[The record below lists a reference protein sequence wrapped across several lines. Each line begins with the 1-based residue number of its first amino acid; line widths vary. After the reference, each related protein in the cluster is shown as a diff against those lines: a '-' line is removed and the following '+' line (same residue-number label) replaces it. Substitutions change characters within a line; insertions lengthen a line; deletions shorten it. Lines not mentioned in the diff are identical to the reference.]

1 MVGIASDALAS
12 MLVLRWNAQA
22 TRRVEPTQRSV
33 PVVKTEVQTGVS
45 PELSVRRGREAVE
58 FYKAA
63 LGAVE
68 IYRVGGTEQNEDVV
82 AQLSVGNASFW
93 VSDESPAHKNFSPES
108 LGGSTVRLLLVV
120 EDPHAVV
127 ERAVA
132 AGATEVSPVEEQHRW
147 LLGRIED
154 PFGHQ
159 WEIGK
164 PLVDWPPSHAEKE

>member
-1 MVGIASDALAS
+1 MESAGDTTAPG
-12 MLVLRWNAQA
+12 AQ
-22 TRRVEPTQRSV
+22 P
-33 PVVKTEVQTGVS
+33 GVS

-63 LGAVE
+63 FGAVE
-68 IYRVGGTEQNEDVV
+68 IYRVGGTDEHEAVV
-82 AQLSVGNASFW
+82 AQLTVGSAAFW
-93 VSDESPAHKNFSPES
+93 VTDESPPNRHYSPES
-108 LGGSTVRLLLVV
+108 LGGSTVRLLLIV
-120 EDPHAVV
+120 EDPHSVV

-132 AGATEVSPVEEQHRW
+132 LGATEHAAVHEEHRW

-164 PLVDWPPSHAEKE
+164 PLVEWPPAHAG

>member
-1 MVGIASDALAS
+1 MS
-12 MLVLRWNAQA
+12 VL
-22 TRRVEPTQRSV
+22 
-33 PVVKTEVQTGVS
+33 

-63 LGAVE
+63 FGAVE
-68 IYRVGGTEQNEDVV
+68 IYRVAGTDEHEEVV
-82 AQLSVGNASFW
+82 AQLSVGDTSFW
-93 VSDESPAHKNFSPES
+93 VSDESPPNRSFSPES

-120 EDPHAVV
+120 QDPRSVV

-132 AGATEVSPVEEQHRW
+132 LGAMEVAPVDEEHGW

-164 PLVDWPPSHAEKE
+164 PLVDWPPSPASRRGG

>member
-1 MVGIASDALAS
+1 MSD
-12 MLVLRWNAQA
+12 
-22 TRRVEPTQRSV
+22 
-33 PVVKTEVQTGVS
+33 VS

-63 LGAVE
+63 FGAEE
-68 IYRVGGTEQNEDVV
+68 IYRVGGTDEHQEVV
-82 AQLSVGNASFW
+82 SQLSVGKASFW
-93 VSDESPAHKNFSPES
+93 VADESPPNRNFSPES
-108 LGGSTVRLLLVV
+108 LGGSTVRLLLIV
-120 EDPHAVV
+120 EDPHSVV

-132 AGATEVSPVEEQHRW
+132 LGAAEVAPVAEEHGW

-164 PLVDWPPSHAEKE
+164 PLGVWPP